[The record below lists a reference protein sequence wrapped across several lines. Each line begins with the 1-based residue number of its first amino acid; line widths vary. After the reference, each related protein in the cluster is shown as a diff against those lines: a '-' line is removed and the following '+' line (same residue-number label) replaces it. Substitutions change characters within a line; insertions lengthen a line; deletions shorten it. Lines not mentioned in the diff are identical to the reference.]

1 MCRLTSSVKSF
12 GIWRRGIET
21 LKVGVGGG
29 VHRYCNNRIQSI
41 NLKTMPTMPEILVL
55 YCFAC
60 VKSMFTVVGF
70 VVVLHFQLD
79 ICIFSTLY
87 VYVVCWFFF
96 SLCCS
101 GE

>member
-1 MCRLTSSVKSF
+1 MFVHVSACYIIIISSRIVSECVCVCRLTSCVKSF
-12 GIWRRGIET
+12 GFWRRGIET

-60 VKSMFTVVGF
+60 VKSMFTVVG
-70 VVVLHFQLD
+70 LL
-79 ICIFSTLY
+79 
-87 VYVVCWFFF
+87 
-96 SLCCS
+96 
-101 GE
+101 